1 MSEYDNNNR
10 GVLFKNDKK
19 ETDNHPDYKGRIDV
33 NGQEYWLSAWI
44 KERKGT
50 NQKYMSLSVGDR
62 VEPKESPHQDTVIE
76 DISDDPIDLSQIPF

>member
-1 MSEYDNNNR
+1 MSEYDNSNR

-44 KERKGT
+44 KDRKGT
-50 NQKYMSLSVGDR
+50 NQKYMSLSVGDEI
-62 VEPKESPHQDTVIE
+62 EPKEAPRQDNVVTE
-76 DISDDPIDLSQIPF
+76 ISDDPIDFSDIPF

>member
-10 GVLFKNDKK
+10 GVLFKNDNK
-19 ETDNHPDYKGRIDV
+19 ETDKHPDYKGRIDI

-44 KERKGT
+44 KERRGT

-62 VEPKESPHQDTVIE
+62 VEPKEPPHQDTVIT
-76 DISDDPIDLSQIPF
+76 DISDDPIDLSEIPF

>member
-1 MSEYDNNNR
+1 MSEYDNENR

-44 KERKGT
+44 RDRKGT
-50 NQKYMSLSVGDR
+50 NQKYMSLSVGDEI
-62 VEPKESPHQDTVIE
+62 EPKEAPHQDNVVTE
-76 DISDDPIDLSQIPF
+76 ISDEPISLKDIPF

>member
-44 KERKGT
+44 KDRKDGG
-50 NQKYMSLSVGDR
+50 KYM
-62 VEPKESPHQDTVIE
+62 
-76 DISDDPIDLSQIPF
+76 

>member
-62 VEPKESPHQDTVIE
+62 VEPKEPPHQDTVIE
-76 DISDDPIDLSQIPF
+76 DISDDPIDLSEIPF